1 MPRRD
6 GPLRTC
12 IVTRQ
17 EHAPDA
23 LIRFVLS
30 PAGMVVPDIRG
41 KLPGRGV
48 WVTGSAAIVRQAVKR
63 RSFERGF
70 KLAAKGAK
78 GPKPAEKAE
87 SDLPAQIVGGDIA
100 AEVGRLLEID
110 CLASLSM
117 VNKAGLVVAG
127 FGKVEDEIASGVA
140 GVIHAS
146 DGKEDGKRKLSQAVF
161 RRYGASGPQIV
172 DLFESAQL
180 DLALGRSNVIH
191 AALKQGAASK
201 AFLARCRRLA
211 AYRAERQDDTGG
223 PMPAQQNPGT
233 ND

>member
-17 EHAPDA
+17 EQAPDA

-30 PAGMVVPDIRG
+30 PAGVVVPDIRG

-63 RSFERGF
+63 RAFERGF

-78 GPKPAEKAE
+78 GPVKPE
-87 SDLPAQIVGGDIA
+87 SELPAQIVGGDIA
-100 AEVGRLLEID
+100 AEVGRLLEVD

-146 DGKEDGKRKLSQAVF
+146 DGKDDGKRKLSQAVF

-172 DLFESAQL
+172 ELFESAQL

>member
-1 MPRRD
+1 MLVVLVGLNFSFTSLDAAEKSLLKKSKP
-6 GPLRTC
+6 T
-12 IVTRQ
+12 TA
-17 EHAPDA
+17 AP
-23 LIRFVLS
+23 S
-30 PAGMVVPDIRG
+30 GAGKSESV
-41 KLPGRGV
+41 
-48 WVTGSAAIVRQAVKR
+48 
-63 RSFERGF
+63 E
-70 KLAAKGAK
+70 KLAETARK
-78 GPKPAEKAE
+78 
-87 SDLPAQIVGGDIA
+87 SV
-100 AEVGRLLEID
+100 VVVSHFGR
-110 CLASLSM
+110 
-117 VNKAGLVVAG
+117 
-127 FGKVEDEIASGVA
+127 
-140 GVIHAS
+140 